1 MERTERAWLARQLLA
16 NAGSPPT
23 SFRPGEVIFS
33 EGDKGNNMYVVR
45 AGEVDI
51 EQNGKVLETLGRGD
65 IFGEMALID
74 GSPRAAT
81 ARAKTN
87 CDVAAISEKSFL
99 FLVDEVPEFALHV
112 MRTLTDRLRRLDR
125 RM

>member
-1 MERTERAWLARQLLA
+1 MERAWLGPQLLA
-16 NAGSPPT
+16 NAGSPPI
-23 SFRPGEVIFS
+23 SFRPGEVIFR

-45 AGEVDI
+45 SGEVDI
-51 EQNGKVLETLGRGD
+51 ELDGKVLETLARGS

-99 FLVDEVPEFALHV
+99 FLVDEVPDFALHV
-112 MRTLTDRLRRLDR
+112 MRTLADRLRRMDR
-125 RM
+125 RK